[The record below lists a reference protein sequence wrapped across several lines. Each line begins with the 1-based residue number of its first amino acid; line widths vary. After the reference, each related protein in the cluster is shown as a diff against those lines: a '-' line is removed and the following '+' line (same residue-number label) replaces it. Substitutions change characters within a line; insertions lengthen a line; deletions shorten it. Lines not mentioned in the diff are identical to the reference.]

1 MTRAIRMLLA
11 AVSAVLLS
19 SVAGAQS
26 PQALDGTWVGPWYRG
41 MSSGVA
47 TLRIEG
53 AGGTLQLT
61 NAETFG
67 EEPRP
72 LVKLVVKGDAISLRA
87 DGDGGAP
94 LTVDLKANAA
104 GDQIKGMGKYEGFG
118 VRMELRRTGG

>member
-1 MTRAIRMLLA
+1 MTRAIWTLLA
-11 AVSAVLLS
+11 VVSAALLS
-19 SVAGAQS
+19 GVAGAQT

-47 TLRIEG
+47 TLRIDG
-53 AGGTLQLT
+53 SGGTLQLT

-72 LVKLVVKGDAISLRA
+72 LVKLVVNGDAISLRA
-87 DGDGGAP
+87 DGDSGAP
-94 LTVDLKANAA
+94 LTVELKANPA

-118 VRMELRRTGG
+118 VRMELRRTGI